1 MELSRSKL
9 RLKYQILAFVAV
21 LGILTIGPAIM
32 DHGTAHSAGCIAAV
46 LDGGICPD
54 IMDGLNLVNLH
65 AEAFHSFYSFISI
78 TESLVLFAFA
88 SLLVWIWHLS
98 KAGIGAEELKRS
110 WFRFQKLV
118 LFAAPPIK
126 INLLRWFS
134 FHENSPAFVR

>member
-1 MELSRSKL
+1 MEGNRSKL
-9 RLKYQILAFVAV
+9 RLKYQILAFAAV
-21 LGILTIGPAIM
+21 LGVLAIGPAIM

-54 IMDGLNLVNLH
+54 LVDGLNLVNLH
-65 AEAFHSFYSFISI
+65 SEAFHSFYSFISI
-78 TESLVLFAFA
+78 TESVVLFAFA

-98 KAGIGAEELKRS
+98 KSDLGAERLKRD
-110 WFRFQKLV
+110 WFRFQGLV
-118 LFAAPPIK
+118 SFASPPIK